1 MSKLQT
7 QQMFEAVIPLKKIGH
22 SPSYG
27 NVIGLDGGRL
37 LWAWGTGSAEP
48 VRPIQSNISTD
59 GGRTWSDPQPLK
71 LTNGLDMMGV
81 MDGNLMRLRSG
92 ALGFVH
98 RARVWAGGGFEADYR
113 AQMHFHK
120 SEDEGNTWS
129 LPVEI
134 NPPHQREYITN
145 EVCTMLDDGRI
156 IVPVYDYMG
165 PIPASENPKQVERFG
180 ERFAGAA
187 RSTFSTCYVYY
198 SDDEGAT
205 WTRSRNETFIPID
218 KGVEGSYAMGEP
230 AVVQLKDGRL
240 LMLGRTNVGRFFK
253 AYSDDRGETWHEPI
267 ATDLACPPSPCTI
280 KRIPPTGDLLV
291 IWNQVS
297 RWESMQ
303 GLFRHR
309 LSCAVSSDEGETWHH
324 HRNLESLDD
333 TTHVEPVGV
342 STVLLGGP
350 RQPIDRTRYHR
361 APGVLRYS
369 YPSCTFVDD
378 TAIITYGASV
388 LGDLSVITGTYGL
401 EIADVMKKVG
411 FEPDAKNPD
420 RTRGN
425 NKVRVVPTD
434 WFYNVP
440 S

>member
-1 MSKLQT
+1 MADEFESIIANSK
-7 QQMFEAVIPLKKIGH
+7 ISC

-27 NVIGLDGGRL
+27 NVIGLNDGRL
-37 LWAWGTGSAEP
+37 LWAWGTGHAEP
-48 VRPIQSNISTD
+48 VRPIQSNVSTD

-71 LTNGLDMMGV
+71 LVTGDNMMGV
-81 MDGNLMRLRSG
+81 MDGNLMRLAGG

-98 RARVWAGGGFEADYR
+98 RARVWTGAGFEADYR
-113 AQMHFHK
+113 SQLDFHK
-120 SEDEGNTWS
+120 SDDEGKTWS
-129 LPVEI
+129 TPVEI
-134 NPPHQREYITN
+134 NQPHQREYSTN
-145 EVCTMLDDGRI
+145 EVCTVLDCGRI

-165 PIPASENPKQVERFG
+165 PIPASKSPKQIERFG
-180 ERFAGAA
+180 EQFATAA

-198 SDDEGAT
+198 SDDEGTT
-205 WTRSRNETFIPID
+205 WTRSRNEAFIAID

-253 AYSDDRGETWHEPI
+253 SYSDDRGETWHEPA

-280 KRIPPTGDLLV
+280 KRIPKTGDLLV

-342 STVLLGGP
+342 STVLLGP
-350 RQPIDRTRYHR
+350 ARQPIDRARYHR

-369 YPSCTFVDD
+369 YPSCTFFKD
-378 TAIITYGASV
+378 TAVITYGASV
-388 LGDLSVITGTYGL
+388 LGDPEVIGRTYSL
-401 EIADVMKKVG
+401 DFDALAEKFG
-411 FEPDAKNPD
+411 FTPSPKNPAKKL
-420 RTRGN
+420 GN
-425 NKVRVVPTD
+425 NKVRVLSID
-434 WFYNVP
+434 WFYE
-440 S
+440 